1 MLSCHWSQ
9 QTLPLSGLKGVL
21 NPRRTPPPANR
32 ACKRASGLK
41 SMARGSRPQRV
52 SGVLRAR
59 PADSLCASRQGPRRP
74 DEGEK
79 SLRESLPVPPLFIAP
94 KAFSFHPFINPPGYS
109 LPPFNPDLLS
119 GWKCGAPPDMPRAVL
134 PSSVIHS
141 PIYCAAMG
149 VRLGLDETSLT
160 E

>member
-21 NPRRTPPPANR
+21 NLRRTPPPANR

-52 SGVLRAR
+52 SGVLRAS

-94 KAFSFHPFINPPGYS
+94 KAFSFHPFINPLANHFPLSIQICFQDGNVGLPLICRGLCS
-109 LPPFNPDLLS
+109 LLQSFILPFIVQLWAS
-119 GWKCGAPPDMPRAVL
+119 G
-134 PSSVIHS
+134 
-141 PIYCAAMG
+141 
-149 VRLGLDETSLT
+149 
-160 E
+160 